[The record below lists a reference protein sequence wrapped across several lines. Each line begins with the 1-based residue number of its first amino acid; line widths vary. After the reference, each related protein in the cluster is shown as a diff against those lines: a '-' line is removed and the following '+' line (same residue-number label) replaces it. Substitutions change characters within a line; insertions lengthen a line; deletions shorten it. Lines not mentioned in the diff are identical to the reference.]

1 MRPANGQGKAQPP
14 TPRSAPRGPG
24 DAAYYARMAWLV
36 LVAAGC
42 LEVVWALGL
51 KRTEGFTKLVPSV
64 LTLAAMA
71 GSMYLLGIAVKTL
84 PIGTAYAVWVGI
96 GVVGT
101 AIGGMVLLGEPVSTA
116 RIGLVA
122 VLVLA
127 ILGLKITAP
136 A

>member
-64 LTLAAMA
+64 LTLAATPETKEA
-71 GSMYLLGIAVKTL
+71 FKQQAERALERGIFGA
-84 PIGTAYAVWVGI
+84 PSF
-96 GVVGT
+96 VVGDELFWRDDRLED
-101 AIGGMVLLGEPVSTA
+101 AIAFATSEV
-116 RIGLVA
+116 
-122 VLVLA
+122 
-127 ILGLKITAP
+127 
-136 A
+136 